1 MFTSDF
7 DGESLTLI
15 AEAGVNHNGDFGI
28 AKEMVHVAK
37 ASGANVVKFQVFDPN
52 LLSSKTVGTAKYQ
65 QDTSTNQRQM
75 LAELT
80 LKKDEYVELANLCQS
95 IGIEFLATP
104 FDLDS
109 LDFLEKECGV
119 TRVKIGSGDSVNH
132 PLLWQIARKKLKLI
146 LSTGMTTLDEIQDS
160 LNLLAIG
167 FSNESADLPPIANKK
182 PKILSQREVKSI
194 LRGRVTICH
203 AVSLYPT
210 PPKLSNIR
218 NISLL
223 QSRFGLEVGLSD
235 HSTSHTSSILA
246 SALGTKLF
254 EKHFT
259 LDKSMKGPDHKASMS
274 PTELAEWVKIMH
286 ECQERLGRDVRE
298 VSESEQ
304 AVKLV
309 VRQYLIAKSDIQ
321 VNERFTTSNL
331 TFTRTGGLGIPTSRV
346 WGLLNAKS
354 SRYYKKGDPIDE

>member
-1 MFTSDF
+1 MLTPNF
-7 DGESLTLI
+7 DQRGLTLI

-37 ASGANVVKFQVFDPN
+37 ASGANVVKFQVFDPE
-52 LLSSKTVGTAKYQ
+52 LLASKTAGTAIYQ
-65 QDTSTNQRQM
+65 QNTSTNQRKM
-75 LAELT
+75 LAKLT
-80 LKKDEYVELANLCQS
+80 LKKDEYVQLSNLCQS
-95 IGIEFLATP
+95 IGIEFLGTP

-109 LDFLEKECGV
+109 LEFLEKECGV
-119 TRVKIGSGDSVNH
+119 TRIKIGSGDSVNH

-160 LNLLAIG
+160 LNLLALG
-167 FSNESADLPPIANKK
+167 FFDESQEIPPIVDSN
-182 PKILSQREVKSI
+182 PKVLSQNAVKTI
-194 LRGRVTICH
+194 LKDRVTLCH

-223 QSRFGLEVGLSD
+223 RSRFGLEVGLSD

-246 SALGTKLF
+246 AALGAQLF

-259 LDKSMKGPDHKASMS
+259 LDKSMEGPDHQASMS
-274 PTELAEWVKIMH
+274 PIELAEWVSFLQ
-286 ECQERLGRDVRE
+286 ESQERLGSAGRII
-298 VSESEQ
+298 SESEE

-309 VRQYLIAKSDIQ
+309 VRQHLIAKSDIQ
-321 VNERFTTSNL
+321 LNERFTTSNL
-331 TFTRTGGLGIPTSRV
+331 TFTRTGGMGAPTSRL
-346 WGLLNAKS
+346 WGLLNTTA
-354 SRYYKKGDPIDE
+354 SRAYKRGDVIDE